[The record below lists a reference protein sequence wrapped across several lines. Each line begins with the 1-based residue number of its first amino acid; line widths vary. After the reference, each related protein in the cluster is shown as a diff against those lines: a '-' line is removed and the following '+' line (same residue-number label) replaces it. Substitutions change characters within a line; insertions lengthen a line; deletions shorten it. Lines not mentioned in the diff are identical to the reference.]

1 MDDPDNPGSGEAL
14 LQRRKPKLRVLPGPQ
29 SRSLIKLSLGCR
41 QPDSQLKV
49 LALENSCVLG
59 LTQRRGSGNGV

>member
-1 MDDPDNPGSGEAL
+1 M
-14 LQRRKPKLRVLPGPQ
+14 QRRKPKLRALPGPQ

-49 LALENSCVLG
+49 LALETSFVLG